1 MWILVFGIVSA
12 LGLVEVFNLDE
23 VSEVLLP
30 VGGTVEIEASAEI
43 IKVHTWVIEDPE
55 LVKLEI
61 KTLKP
66 RSVSK
71 NRMGIL
77 NRSAHSLTC
86 SRDCKPG
93 ETFTLKMDYKDVK
106 NNIVKK
112 SREITVKV
120 VSQKEDL

>member
-1 MWILVFGIVSA
+1 MWILIIGILSA
-12 LGLVEVFNLDE
+12 LGSVQVFNLDE
-23 VSEVLLP
+23 VSKVYLP
-30 VGGTVEIEASAEI
+30 VGGTIEIEASAEI

-66 RSVSK
+66 RSMSK
-71 NRMGIL
+71 NKMGIL

-93 ETFTLKMDYKDVK
+93 ETFSLKMNYKDVK

-112 SREITVKV
+112 TREIIVQV
-120 VSQKEDL
+120 VLPNEDL